1 MSLTIQ
7 PVKRFQY
14 LDSARGLA
22 ALSVI
27 TWHFFTSFVDF
38 GNGSFVMKSPFHFFW
53 YGEADVLFF
62 FIHSGF
68 ILSYSYLGR
77 QKTFTASTYIR
88 FLIERIF
95 RIYPLFLFIL
105 IASFFLRH
113 TLYPVSGGSYVTE
126 HLRTFWQNDCDWEL
140 LIKQS
145 ILIVP
150 IPAEANLRL
159 IPQDWTLT
167 VEIIVG
173 ALIPLMGLLLKK
185 SKWIYWITVIAL
197 IKILHFNTYIF
208 EFAAGVFL
216 FYHWPDITSAW
227 SRLPKMIKAITLIF
241 AVAFYSCFL
250 RFSSLFVPGN
260 IVFTPGIDRLIVT
273 IGCCIFFCVIISSLT
288 IQKIL
293 SHTVL
298 VKVGRVCY
306 SIYLVHM
313 LLLIAFGDQLLRILH
328 NMVSMS
334 QMGYLTIAFAIY
346 MISTVG
352 ISFFTFAL
360 IEKPFNKY
368 GKLVG
373 KKCELYFNNKFGAF
387 FQKKM
392 PI

>member
-1 MSLTIQ
+1 MFSLNL
-7 PVKRFQY
+7 R
-14 LDSARGLA
+14 
-22 ALSVI
+22 
-27 TWHFFTSFVDF
+27 
-38 GNGSFVMKSPFHFFW
+38 
-53 YGEADVLFF
+53 
-62 FIHSGF
+62 
-68 ILSYSYLGR
+68 
-77 QKTFTASTYIR
+77 YIR

-105 IASFFLRH
+105 IASFVLRH
-113 TLYPVSGGSYVTE
+113 TINTASGGSYVTG

-145 ILIVP
+145 ILVIQ

-185 SKWIYWITVIAL
+185 SKWVYWIAVIAS

-216 FYHWPDITSAW
+216 FYQWPDITRTW
-227 SRLPKMIKAITLIF
+227 NHLPKMIKAIALIL
-241 AVAFYSCFL
+241 AVAFYTCFL
-250 RFSSLFVPGN
+250 RFSSLFVAGN

-273 IGCCIFFCVIISSLT
+273 IGCCIFFCIIISSLT
-288 IQKIL
+288 IQRIL

-328 NMVSMS
+328 NMVNMS

-346 MISTVG
+346 MISTVS
-352 ISFFTFAL
+352 ISFLTFAL